1 MYKGEILNSQLLRIM
16 AETGHTDTICVSDA
30 GLLVPKGVERVDLAW
45 KKNEPGWLDICK
57 IIYKNMT
64 IEKIYLAKEMVE
76 KNTIM
81 YEEFKAYFENTG
93 IELIP
98 HMKIKKDSENC
109 RAVIRTGEFSSF
121 CNCIFVAGV
130 NF

>member
-45 KKNEPGWLDICK
+45 KKNEPGWLDVCK

-98 HMKIKKDSENC
+98 HKKIKKDSENC

>member
-1 MYKGEILNSQLLRIM
+1 MYKGEILNSQLLRIL

-30 GLLVPKGVERVDLAW
+30 GLPVPKVVERVDLAW
-45 KKNEPGWLDICK
+45 KKNQPGWLDVCK
-57 IIYKNMT
+57 TINKSMA
-64 IEKIYLAKEMVE
+64 IEKIYLAEEMAE
-76 KNTIM
+76 KNSVM
-81 YEEFKAYFENTG
+81 YEKFKAIFENIE

-98 HMKIKKDSENC
+98 HARLKKDSGNC
-109 RAVIRTGEFSSF
+109 RAIVRTGEFSTF